1 MEPSEA
7 PAVFELVS
15 RAFDEAVRP
24 SFSEQGVAQFKLAA
38 RRFLLES
45 PAGHVV
51 HVAVVDGE
59 IVGMIDLRD
68 VSHISL
74 FFVDAAHRSK
84 GVGRALLG
92 AAIAGLRACD
102 DAPVALT
109 VNSAPSA
116 VGAYEH
122 FGFEVSGSGH
132 EKDGIRYVAMRKVLS
147 AGSRS
152 LG

>member
-38 RRFLLES
+38 RGFLLED
-45 PAGHVV
+45 PEGHVV
-51 HVAVVDGE
+51 HVAIVDGE

-74 FFVDAAHRSK
+74 FFVDAAHRGE
-84 GVGRALLG
+84 GVGSALLG
-92 AAIAGLRACD
+92 AAIAGLRAYD
-102 DAPVALT
+102 DTPGALT

-116 VGAYEH
+116 VGAYER
-122 FGFEVSGSGH
+122 FGFEAAGPEQ
-132 EKDGIRYVAMRKVLS
+132 EKDGIRYVAMRKMLS
-147 AGSRS
+147 ADGRS